1 MTHRPRKML
10 LLMVVCVLLPPGFTL
25 EEPGDLCPLD
35 SCCNTTWD
43 GQPLSYCRGHTGS
56 ISFPETSPPQIL
68 NIPNTQPVTPKQI
81 LQSSGTFTLRL
92 LNLNVWGL
100 KFESETVA
108 VRMEAIKTLL
118 KNSLYDL
125 VLVQEAWYNED
136 YR

>member
-1 MTHRPRKML
+1 MRHRSRKML

-43 GQPLSYCRGHTGS
+43 GQALSYCRDHSGS

-92 LNLNVWGL
+92 LNINVWGL
-100 KFESETVA
+100 MFSSTFNYILLFRPLFITKNVA
-108 VRMEAIKTLL
+108 LL
-118 KNSLYDL
+118 KTTNI
-125 VLVQEAWYNED
+125 VG
-136 YR
+136 